1 MDDMAQSL
9 QPKER
14 VCSTGYMELSCR
26 LCTKLSYRNA
36 TEMLN
41 LFQHRDAGEAV
52 KLRTLSDSVE
62 RVGEQISARLE
73 ETTQR
78 VLKMYGFDSGTG
90 RPMEGACL
98 SANITSP
105 AIPEKTEAD
114 IRAVASIIG
123 SVNASRDEKIP
134 FTAQELDMEP
144 SPLGCVYVSIDDVGV
159 KHQKDSRSQEAQKD
173 AKYVENTVVHIQ
185 HGQGT
190 YALTAC
196 GMKNAMK
203 AMLAFLAFNGL
214 LQNRLVFFTDGAKNI
229 KSSIEEMFLFHP
241 YTVILDWY
249 HLKKKCQELLSMAV
263 KGKDMRNK
271 TLEKLLRILWVGD
284 VKNAVSYLESLPSP
298 VIKNQKWLDEQINYL
313 KRKESSITCYA
324 VRAGLGLRNSSN
336 PVEKENDML
345 VAQRQKHNGMSWSKH
360 GSSALAAI
368 EMVYQN
374 NYEDIWFRQGQIS
387 FIMPQ
392 KGTNPLDL
400 CA

>member
-1 MDDMAQSL
+1 
-9 QPKER
+9 
-14 VCSTGYMELSCR
+14 
-26 LCTKLSYRNA
+26 
-36 TEMLN
+36 
-41 LFQHRDAGEAV
+41 
-52 KLRTLSDSVE
+52 
-62 RVGEQISARLE
+62 
-73 ETTQR
+73 
-78 VLKMYGFDSGTG
+78 
-90 RPMEGACL
+90 
-98 SANITSP
+98 
-105 AIPEKTEAD
+105 
-114 IRAVASIIG
+114 
-123 SVNASRDEKIP
+123 
-134 FTAQELDMEP
+134 
-144 SPLGCVYVSIDDVGV
+144 
-159 KHQKDSRSQEAQKD
+159 
-173 AKYVENTVVHIQ
+173 
-185 HGQGT
+185 
-190 YALTAC
+190 
-196 GMKNAMK
+196 
-203 AMLAFLAFNGL
+203 
-214 LQNRLVFFTDGAKNI
+214 
-229 KSSIEEMFLFHP
+229 
-241 YTVILDWY
+241 
-249 HLKKKCQELLSMAV
+249 MAV

-360 GSSALAAI
+360 GSSALTAI